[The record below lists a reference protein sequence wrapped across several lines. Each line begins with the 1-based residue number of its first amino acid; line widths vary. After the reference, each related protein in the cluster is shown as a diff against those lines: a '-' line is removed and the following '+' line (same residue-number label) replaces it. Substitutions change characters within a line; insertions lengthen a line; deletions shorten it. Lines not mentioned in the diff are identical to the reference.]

1 MQISQRAR
9 NAAPSPTLAITAQA
23 KRMQAQ
29 GIDVVGFGA
38 GEPDFDTPEP
48 IKEAA
53 IAALRKGM
61 TKYTASGGTDELR
74 QAICDKLLRDNG
86 LSYTPRQVLVSVG
99 ATHTLFNIM
108 QAVLDPGDEAI
119 IPAPYWVS
127 YPEQVKL
134 AGGQPVFV
142 EAPEAEGFR
151 VTAAAIARAIT
162 PKTRM
167 LILNSPS
174 NPTGAAIR
182 ADELR
187 RIADLAV
194 ERDLLVVS
202 DEIYEKLTYDGLKH
216 VSIASLGEAI
226 YRRTLTVNGFSKAY
240 SMTGWRL
247 GYVAGDAEIV
257 AAMGR
262 IQDQSTSNATSFAQ
276 AGAVAALNGPQEAV
290 AQMAAA
296 FEDRRNLI
304 VDRLNA
310 VPGMHC
316 VKPDGA
322 FYVLPNVAGLL
333 SDRIPDSD
341 ALSEY
346 LLAEARVAVVPGSGF
361 GAPQHIRLSYATSME
376 LIEKGVD
383 RIEAA
388 ANKLLGAGS

>member
-53 IAALRKGM
+53 IAALRNGV

-99 ATHTLFNIM
+99 AKHTLFNIM

-162 PKTRM
+162 TKTRI

-226 YRRTLTVNGFSKAY
+226 CRRTLTVNGFSKAY

-276 AGAVAALNGPQEAV
+276 AGGVAALTGPQEAV

-296 FEDRRNLI
+296 FEQRRNVI

-316 VKPDGA
+316 LKPDGA
-322 FYVLPNVAGLL
+322 FYVFPNVSGLF
-333 SDRIPDSD
+333 SDRVPDSD

-346 LLAEARVAVVPGSGF
+346 LLAEAKVAVVPGSGF

-376 LIEKGVD
+376 LIEKGLD

-388 ANKLLGAGS
+388 ANKLLASN

>member
-74 QAICDKLLRDNG
+74 QAICDKLLRDND

-99 ATHTLFNIM
+99 AKHTLFNIM

-162 PKTRM
+162 PKTRI

-257 AAMGR
+257 AGMGR

-276 AGAVAALNGPQEAV
+276 AGAVAALTGPQEAV

-310 VPGMHC
+310 MPGMHC

-388 ANKLLGAGS
+388 ARQLLAA

>member
-9 NAAPSPTLAITAQA
+9 NAAPSPTLAITARA

-53 IAALRKGM
+53 IAALRNGV

-99 ATHTLFNIM
+99 AKHTLFNIM

-162 PKTRM
+162 PRTRM

-226 YRRTLTVNGFSKAY
+226 YRRTMTVNGFSKAY

-262 IQDQSTSNATSFAQ
+262 IQDQSTSNPTSFAQ
-276 AGAVAALNGPQEAV
+276 PGAVAALTGPQEAV

-296 FEDRRNLI
+296 FEQRRNVI

-322 FYVLPNVAGLL
+322 FYVFPNVSGLF
-333 SDRIPDSD
+333 SDRVPDSD

-346 LLAEARVAVVPGSGF
+346 LLSEAKVAVVPGSGF
-361 GAPQHIRLSYATSME
+361 GAPRHIRLSYATSMD

-388 ANKLLGAGS
+388 ARQLLAA